1 MKLCEIA
8 EEFKQL
14 DLRRRQGGL
23 SLGEA
28 EQYRSLFARLSEALT
43 ATERRRKADARQFL
57 RVEVPMQVVLRT
69 PDGTHPAALLDY
81 GGGGCS
87 ISDPGRVHQ
96 PHSDLW
102 IDGVVCDG
110 VAMPLHG
117 RAEVVWAKD
126 GVVGLRFAIDCA
138 DMRDQVDRILYRV
151 LDLFLAPPKPAAQP
165 QVQARAA
172 TAAG

>member
-23 SLGEA
+23 SAGEA
-28 EQYRSLFARLSEALT
+28 EHYRSLFERLSEALT

-57 RVEVPMQVVLRT
+57 RVQAPMQLVVRG
-69 PDGTHPAALLDY
+69 PDGTHEAQLVDF

-87 ISDPGRVHQ
+87 VADARGQYQ
-96 PHSDLW
+96 PRTDLW

-110 VAMPLHG
+110 VSLPLHG
-117 RAEVVWAKD
+117 RAEVVWARD
-126 GVVGLRFAIDCA
+126 GLVGLRFAIDCA
-138 DMRDQVDRILYRV
+138 KMRDQVDRILYRV
-151 LDLFLAPPKPAAQP
+151 LDLFLKPPKD
-165 QVQARAA
+165 ARTVAIEEVRA
-172 TAAG
+172 VS